1 MIAVLISSRNPGSSG
16 RVSIRSSTRLVITG
30 LEGERKILAYYYKD
44 GLLIGE
50 RREFE
55 ENGEFPLLEGADAIA
70 VHLSGEGKGR
80 VSVDLI

>member
-16 RVSIRSSTRLVITG
+16 RISIRSSTRILIEG
-30 LEGERKILAYYYKD
+30 LNGERKILAYYYRD
-44 GLLIGE
+44 GILMGE
-50 RREFE
+50 KWEFE

-70 VHLSGEGKGR
+70 VHLSGEGKER